1 MEYKR
6 IDKSQIEALWELQI
20 LYKSEIGE
28 NEPQDEEKVRL
39 TKAIVENRIVFFGAF
54 VEDVLVGSC
63 SITVGFSTF
72 DYLPCGVFED
82 FYIHPDYRHKGIARH
97 LVQYAYRKGGISS
110 MTVGCADCDIKMYHA
125 LGFSI
130 PLGNLLAFEE

>member
-1 MEYKR
+1 MEYRK
-6 IDKSQIEALWELQI
+6 IGISQIDDLWELQI

-28 NEPQDEEKVRL
+28 DEPQNEAKTRL
-39 TKAIVENRIVFFGAF
+39 AKAIAENRIVFFGAYD
-54 VEDVLVGSC
+54 EDALVGCC

-82 FYIHPDYRHKGIARH
+82 FYLCPDYRHKGIARQ
-97 LVQYAYRKGGISS
+97 LVQYAYRESGISS
-110 MTVGCADCDIKMYHA
+110 MTVGCADCDAKMYQA

-130 PLGNLLAFEE
+130 PLGNLLAFE